1 MNELSACP
9 LCGHFPELKYVG
21 DNKDLLVYQCAHC
34 GYIAAKNHEAKYT
47 KRGAMKIWN
56 KATKKA

>member
-1 MNELSACP
+1 MNELNACP

-47 KRGAMKIWN
+47 KRGAMNIWN